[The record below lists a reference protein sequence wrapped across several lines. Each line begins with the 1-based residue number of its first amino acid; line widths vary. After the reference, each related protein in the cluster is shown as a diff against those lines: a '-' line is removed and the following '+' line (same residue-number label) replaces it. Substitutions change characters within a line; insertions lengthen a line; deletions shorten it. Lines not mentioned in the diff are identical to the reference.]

1 VIKYADQ
8 LYDGF
13 SIQNKV
19 RILIKKGLIKNKR
32 SDYYGNIKNDEK
44 ILYPGFKIG
53 LQIDAPEQQLL
64 LYCLLLGEK

>member
-19 RILIKKGLIKNKR
+19 GILIKKGLIKNKR

-44 ILYPGFKIG
+44 ILILSGPLGIGKEKVFKKTIVV
-53 LQIDAPEQQLL
+53 
-64 LYCLLLGEK
+64 